1 MGNLLSIVL
10 EPQNLLAI
18 LASLAVFATILT
30 VYILQ
35 GHMAIELGGLELS
48 VAPHEDGGVR
58 LAVVR
63 ADHVSGLLPL

>member
-1 MGNLLSIVL
+1 MSKGTLLTNNWLMLGIVL
-10 EPQNLLAI
+10 L
-18 LASLAVFATILT
+18 VFATILT
-30 VYILQ
+30 VSILQ

>member
-1 MGNLLSIVL
+1 MSKGTLLTNNWLMPGIM
-10 EPQNLLAI
+10 LL
-18 LASLAVFATILT
+18 VFATILT
-30 VYILQ
+30 VYSLQ

>member
-1 MGNLLSIVL
+1 MSKGTLLTNNWLMPGIM
-10 EPQNLLAI
+10 LL
-18 LASLAVFATILT
+18 VFATILT